1 MRALEELRKTAP
13 RSFDRELIDKIQL
26 GVREV
31 VKEVRIEPAVSP
43 DVSALLDRIRAMAQ
57 QIAILEQRQM
67 QMLAQMQADASRIEE
82 HEQFRRRVMDAA
94 EAAARGAH

>member
-26 GVREV
+26 GVKEI

-43 DVSALLDRIRAMAQ
+43 DLGALQERVKEMSG
-57 QIAILEQRQM
+57 QIAILEQRQL
-67 QMLAQMQADASRIEE
+67 QMAAQMQADAARLEE
-82 HEQFRRRVMDAA
+82 HELFRRRVMQAA
-94 EAAARGAH
+94 EDAARGAH